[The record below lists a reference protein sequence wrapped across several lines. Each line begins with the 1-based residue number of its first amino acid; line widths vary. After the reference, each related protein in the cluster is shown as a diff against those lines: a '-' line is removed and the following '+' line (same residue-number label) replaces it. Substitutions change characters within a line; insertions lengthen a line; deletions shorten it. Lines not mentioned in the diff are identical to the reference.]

1 MVGRGGWTV
10 QRDAKCL
17 DFKYNLYNIL
27 NKPFILQIYIIDY
40 VCNLPHCKFNDTAG
54 FILSHAHIT
63 VI

>member
-1 MVGRGGWTV
+1 M
-10 QRDAKCL
+10 QRDAKCF

-40 VCNLPHCKFNDTAG
+40 VCNLPHCKVNDTAG
-54 FILSHAHIT
+54 FISSHAHIT